1 MRFRDTHPRTRS
13 AAREMTT
20 SIARYSLALVAV
32 GVLAGCNKK
41 DPKAAAG
48 GPPGGFSMP
57 VEVAVA
63 RQDTVVD
70 AIAATGQ
77 IEALQAIELKPE
89 VEGRINDIVAREG
102 QEVGQGGALFRIDDA
117 EAKAE
122 LARAQA
128 EWDLAS
134 QALKRTRDL
143 QSQNASSAAD
153 VERAEAA
160 ERGTHAQVDLLKI
173 RVDRSTV
180 RAPFAGVVGQRFVS
194 MGDYVTTSTRMATL
208 QTVNPQRAAFQVPEK
223 YAQKL
228 RSGQLVRF
236 RVAAIPG
243 EEFVGTVDFVDPV
256 VQLPS
261 RTILI
266 KARVPNPQ
274 HKLQAGMF
282 IEARLATDVRPS
294 AVLVPEESVLPMQ
307 GATFVWV
314 VREGKATRRQV
325 GLGVRIP
332 GFVEILSGIDAGDQ
346 VVVGGLERLSEGMP
360 VNATVVERKPAIPT
374 EN

>member
-1 MRFRDTHPRTRS
+1 MRFRNTHPRTRS

-228 RSGQLVRF
+228 RSVQLVRF

>member
-32 GVLAGCNKK
+32 GVLTGCNKK

-160 ERGTHAQVDLLKI
+160 ERGSHAQVDLLKI

>member
-32 GVLAGCNKK
+32 GVLTGCNKK

>member
-1 MRFRDTHPRTRS
+1 MTMSMLRFS
-13 AAREMTT
+13 FVFVAA
-20 SIARYSLALVAV
+20 
-32 GVLAGCNKK
+32 GVLAGCKK
-41 DPKAAAG
+41 DPKAAAAG

-63 RQDTVVD
+63 RKDTVVD

-77 IEALQAIELKPE
+77 VEAMQAIELKPE
-89 VEGRINDIVAREG
+89 VEGRITELLVREG
-102 QEVGQGGALFRIDDA
+102 QEVAAGGGLFKIDDA
-117 EAKAE
+117 EARAQ

-128 EWDLAS
+128 DWDLAS

-143 QSQNASSAAD
+143 QTQNASSAAD
-153 VERAEAA
+153 LERAEAA
-160 ERGTHAQVDLLKI
+160 ERSSHAQADILAL
-173 RVDRSTV
+173 RVTRSTV

-194 MGDYVTTSTRMATL
+194 LGDYVTSSTRLATL

-228 RSGQLVRF
+228 REGQTVHF

-243 EEFVGTVDFVDPV
+243 EEFVGIVDFVDPV
-256 VQLPS
+256 IQLPA

-266 KARVPNPQ
+266 KARAPNPQ

-282 IEARLATDVRPS
+282 IEARLATDVRPN
-294 AVLVPEESVLPMQ
+294 AVLVPEESILPMQ
-307 GATFVWV
+307 GANFIWV
-314 VREGKATRRQV
+314 VAEGKASRRAV

-332 GFVEILSGIDAGDQ
+332 GFVEILSGIDPGDQ
-346 VVVGGLERLSEGMP
+346 VVVGGLERLSEGIP
-360 VNATVVERKPAIPT
+360 VKATVVERKPVVPT
-374 EN
+374 ES

>member
-1 MRFRDTHPRTRS
+1 V
-13 AAREMTT
+13 
-20 SIARYSLALVAV
+20 AL

-41 DPKAAAG
+41 DPKAAAAQG

-143 QSQNASSAAD
+143 QTQNASSAAD

-194 MGDYVTTSTRMATL
+194 LGDYVTTSTRMATL
-208 QTVNPQRAAFQVPEK
+208 QTVNPQRATFQVPEK